1 MDATEIKKELNIEL
15 DYAKTAH
22 KDYVDC
28 VSVELLQNITDLI
41 SKQEERI
48 NYLRERSQRDLET
61 LIKLN
66 DSMRNVNAALSKLND
81 ELLNDQKQTKIET
94 LIEVKERCVENF
106 VGKKLIS
113 AADIDKLIK
122 EVENDEQQR

>member
-1 MDATEIKKELNIEL
+1 MDRIEIEKELNVEL

-28 VSVELLQNITDLI
+28 VSVELLQSIADLI
-41 SKQEERI
+41 SKQEDRI

-61 LIKLN
+61 FIKLN

-94 LIEVKERCVENF
+94 LIEVKERCIENF

-113 AADIDKLIK
+113 AADIDELIK
-122 EVENDEQQR
+122 EIENDEK

>member
-28 VSVELLQNITDLI
+28 VSVELLQSIADLI

-61 LIKLN
+61 FIKLN
-66 DSMRNVNAALSKLND
+66 DSMRNVNAALSRLND

-113 AADIDKLIK
+113 AADIDELIK
-122 EVENDEQQR
+122 EVENDKK

>member
-1 MDATEIKKELNIEL
+1 MDRIEIEKELNVEL
-15 DYAKTAH
+15 EYAKTVH

-28 VSVELLQNITDLI
+28 VSVELLQSIADLI
-41 SKQEERI
+41 SKQETQI
-48 NYLRERSQRDLET
+48 NYLQERGRRDLENFV
-61 LIKLN
+61 KLN
-66 DSMRNVNAALSKLND
+66 DSMRNVNAALSRLND

-113 AADIDKLIK
+113 AADIDKLI
-122 EVENDEQQR
+122 EEIENDKK

>member
-1 MDATEIKKELNIEL
+1 MDTTEIKKELNIEL
-15 DYAKTAH
+15 DYAKTVH

-28 VSVELLQNITDLI
+28 ISVELLQSIADLI
-41 SKQEERI
+41 SKQETQI
-48 NYLRERSQRDLET
+48 NYLQERSRRDLENFA
-61 LIKLN
+61 KLN
-66 DSMRNVNAALSKLND
+66 DSMRNVNAALSRLND

-113 AADIDKLIK
+113 AADIDELIK
-122 EVENDEQQR
+122 EIENDEK

>member
-1 MDATEIKKELNIEL
+1 MDKMEIERELNIEL
-15 DYAKTAH
+15 EYAKTVH

-28 VSVELLQNITDLI
+28 VSVELLQSIADLI
-41 SKQEERI
+41 SKQEVQI

-61 LIKLN
+61 FARLN

-94 LIEVKERCVENF
+94 LIEVKSRCVETF
-106 VGKKLIS
+106 VGKKIIS
-113 AADIDKLIK
+113 AADIDEIIK
-122 EVENDEQQR
+122 EIENDEK

>member
-1 MDATEIKKELNIEL
+1 MDRIEIEKELNVEL
-15 DYAKTAH
+15 EYAKTVH

-28 VSVELLQNITDLI
+28 VSVELLQSIADLI

-48 NYLRERSQRDLET
+48 NYLRKRSQRDLET
-61 LIKLN
+61 FARLN
-66 DSMRNVNAALSKLND
+66 NSMRNVNAALSKLND

-106 VGKKLIS
+106 VGNRLIS
-113 AADIDKLIK
+113 EADIDELIK
-122 EVENDEQQR
+122 EIENDEK

>member
-1 MDATEIKKELNIEL
+1 MDITEIKKELNVEL
-15 DYAKTAH
+15 DYAKTVH

-28 VSVELLQNITDLI
+28 VSVELLQSIADLI
-41 SKQEERI
+41 SKQETQI
-48 NYLRERSQRDLET
+48 NYLQERSRRDLENFA
-61 LIKLN
+61 KLN
-66 DSMRNVNAALSKLND
+66 DSMRNVNAALSRLND

-113 AADIDKLIK
+113 AADIDELIK
-122 EVENDEQQR
+122 EIENDEK

>member
-1 MDATEIKKELNIEL
+1 MDRIEIEKELNVEL
-15 DYAKTAH
+15 EYAKTVH
-22 KDYVDC
+22 KDYIDC
-28 VSVELLQNITDLI
+28 VSVELLQSIANLI

-61 LIKLN
+61 FIKLN
-66 DSMRNVNAALSKLND
+66 DSMRNVNAALSRLND

-113 AADIDKLIK
+113 AADIDELIK
-122 EVENDEQQR
+122 EIENDKK

>member
-1 MDATEIKKELNIEL
+1 MDRIEIEKELNVEL
-15 DYAKTAH
+15 EYAKTVH

-28 VSVELLQNITDLI
+28 VSVELLQSIADLI
-41 SKQEERI
+41 SKQETQI
-48 NYLRERSQRDLET
+48 NYLQERSRRDLENFV
-61 LIKLN
+61 KLN
-66 DSMRNVNAALSKLND
+66 DSMRNVNAALSRLND

-113 AADIDKLIK
+113 AADIDKLI
-122 EVENDEQQR
+122 EEIENDKK

>member
-1 MDATEIKKELNIEL
+1 MDITEIKKELNVEL
-15 DYAKTAH
+15 DYAKTVH

-28 VSVELLQNITDLI
+28 ISVELLQSIADLI
-41 SKQEERI
+41 SKQEDRI

-61 LIKLN
+61 FIKLN

-106 VGKKLIS
+106 VGKRLIS
-113 AADIDKLIK
+113 AADIDELIK
-122 EVENDEQQR
+122 EVENDEK

>member
-1 MDATEIKKELNIEL
+1 MDRIEIEKELNVEL
-15 DYAKTAH
+15 EYAKTVH

-28 VSVELLQNITDLI
+28 VSVELLQSIADLI
-41 SKQEERI
+41 SKQEDRI

-61 LIKLN
+61 FIKLN
-66 DSMRNVNAALSKLND
+66 NSMRNVNVALSKLND

-113 AADIDKLIK
+113 AADIDELIK
-122 EVENDEQQR
+122 EVENDEK

>member
-1 MDATEIKKELNIEL
+1 MDRIEIEKELNLEL
-15 DYAKTAH
+15 EYAKTVH

-28 VSVELLQNITDLI
+28 VSVELLQSIADLI

-48 NYLRERSQRDLET
+48 NYLRKRSQRDLET
-61 LIKLN
+61 FIKLN

-94 LIEVKERCVENF
+94 LIEVKERCIGNF

-113 AADIDKLIK
+113 ASDIDELIK
-122 EVENDEQQR
+122 EIENDEK

>member
-1 MDATEIKKELNIEL
+1 MDITEIKKELNIEL
-15 DYAKTAH
+15 EYAKTVH

-28 VSVELLQNITDLI
+28 VSVEFLQSIADLI
-41 SKQEERI
+41 SKQEDRI

-61 LIKLN
+61 FIKLN

-106 VGKKLIS
+106 VGKRLIS
-113 AADIDKLIK
+113 AADIDELIK
-122 EVENDEQQR
+122 EVENDEK

>member
-1 MDATEIKKELNIEL
+1 MDRIEIEKELNVEL
-15 DYAKTAH
+15 EYAKTVH

-28 VSVELLQNITDLI
+28 VSVELLQSIADLI

-48 NYLRERSQRDLET
+48 NYLRERSRRDLENFA
-61 LIKLN
+61 KLN
-66 DSMRNVNAALSKLND
+66 DSMRNVNAALSRLND

-94 LIEVKERCVENF
+94 LFEVKERCVENF

-113 AADIDKLIK
+113 AADIDELIK
-122 EVENDEQQR
+122 EIENDEK

>member
-28 VSVELLQNITDLI
+28 VSVELLQSIADLV
-41 SKQEERI
+41 SKQETRI

-61 LIKLN
+61 FVKLN

-106 VGKKLIS
+106 AGNRLIS
-113 AADIDKLIK
+113 EADIDELIK
-122 EVENDEQQR
+122 EIENDEK

>member
-1 MDATEIKKELNIEL
+1 MDRIEIEKELNVEL
-15 DYAKTAH
+15 EYAKTVH

-28 VSVELLQNITDLI
+28 VSVELLQSIVDLI
-41 SKQEERI
+41 SKQEDQI

-61 LIKLN
+61 FIKLN

-94 LIEVKERCVENF
+94 LIEVKSRCVETF
-106 VGKKLIS
+106 VGKKIIS
-113 AADIDKLIK
+113 AADIDEILK
-122 EVENDEQQR
+122 EIENDEN

>member
-1 MDATEIKKELNIEL
+1 MDRIEIEKELNIEL
-15 DYAKTAH
+15 EYAKTVH

-28 VSVELLQNITDLI
+28 VSVELLQSIADLI

-48 NYLRERSQRDLET
+48 NYLRKRSQRDLET
-61 LIKLN
+61 FIKLN
-66 DSMRNVNAALSKLND
+66 DSMRNVNAALSRLND

-94 LIEVKERCVENF
+94 LIEVKERCIENF

-113 AADIDKLIK
+113 EADIDELIK
-122 EVENDEQQR
+122 EIENDEK

>member
-28 VSVELLQNITDLI
+28 VSVELLQSIADLI
-41 SKQEERI
+41 SKQEDRI

-61 LIKLN
+61 FIKLN
-66 DSMRNVNAALSKLND
+66 DSMRNVNISLSRLND
-81 ELLNDQKQTKIET
+81 ELLNDHKQTKIET

-122 EVENDEQQR
+122 EVENDEK